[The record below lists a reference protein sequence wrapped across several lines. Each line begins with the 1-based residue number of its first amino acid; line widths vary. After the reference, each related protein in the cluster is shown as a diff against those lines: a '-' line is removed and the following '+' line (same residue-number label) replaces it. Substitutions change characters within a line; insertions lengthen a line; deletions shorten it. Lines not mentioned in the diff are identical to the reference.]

1 MIASALAGMFLT
13 DLTFIEDG
21 TPNELPGGLVNFAK
35 RRSLAQ
41 VIREIQQFQQCPFN
55 FEAVPAIQKILDNAK
70 PLSTD
75 DAYKLS
81 LGTHFT
87 NNNGMPTSRVS
98 FSLIV
103 SLSFSSVR
111 WARRTEIAPR
121 GSAPLSQKQ
130 IKEMRSRYKK
140 LMREG
145 RTSAPRSREVSASLP
160 PLNVVANSPQPG
172 LSLPFSL
179 YVGDFL

>member
-1 MIASALAGMFLT
+1 MFLT

-81 LGTHFT
+81 LGTHPHT
-87 NNNGMPTSRVS
+87 IMMSQLC

-103 SLSFSSVR
+103 SLSLFFCTMGAAYR
-111 WARRTEIAPR
+111 DCAARVAATLAEADQGDALPLQEAHAR
-121 GSAPLSQKQ
+121 GPDQRSA
-130 IKEMRSRYKK
+130 
-140 LMREG
+140 
-145 RTSAPRSREVSASLP
+145 
-160 PLNVVANSPQPG
+160 
-172 LSLPFSL
+172 
-179 YVGDFL
+179 